1 MKSIVHNYNHNPGN
15 LLGFLDDYFIYDA
28 SDNLNQ
34 IDKENLLR
42 VHNGKIAFTQNLGHS
57 LTNWLDWIITNYETL
72 PPVFALLKGNILD
85 RHMDSESFSS
95 AIKNRRFTP
104 LFRDPKLVELE
115 GISFLVSP
123 GLLAEV
129 NNSWYVGN
137 STCRYFSNLNDF
149 LHFFFVL
156 DFDPKF
162 VIFAPGSNYIVEDFQ
177 VSKYPLKFWKTL
189 REVVSYGFFA
199 GEAWMLERLF
209 HFILTTETPI
219 QPWFWTQI
227 QKKEGIERID
237 EFLTLPAVQDQRNF
251 KRVSKRFPVRIK
263 RKLMRLNVQLLK
275 KFGYSQYW
283 PV

>member
-1 MKSIVHNYNHNPGN
+1 
-15 LLGFLDDYFIYDA
+15 
-28 SDNLNQ
+28 
-34 IDKENLLR
+34 
-42 VHNGKIAFTQNLGHS
+42 
-57 LTNWLDWIITNYETL
+57 
-72 PPVFALLKGNILD
+72 
-85 RHMDSESFSS
+85 
-95 AIKNRRFTP
+95 
-104 LFRDPKLVELE
+104 
-115 GISFLVSP
+115 
-123 GLLAEV
+123 
-129 NNSWYVGN
+129 
-137 STCRYFSNLNDF
+137 
-149 LHFFFVL
+149 VL

-227 QKKEGIERID
+227 QKREGIERID